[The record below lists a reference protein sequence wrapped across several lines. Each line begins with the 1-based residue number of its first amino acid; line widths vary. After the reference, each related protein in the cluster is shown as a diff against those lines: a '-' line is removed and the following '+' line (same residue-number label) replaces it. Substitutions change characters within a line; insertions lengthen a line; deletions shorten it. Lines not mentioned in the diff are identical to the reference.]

1 MSSNPFIPPRA
12 GLLATLL
19 AAITVA
25 PNSQDGML
33 PRQSKGPMQPRPRDL
48 GRWNDPKTL
57 GGKPPSR
64 RDKHRASVALRKS
77 QGLL

>member
-1 MSSNPFIPPRA
+1 MTNPFIPRHA
-12 GLLATLL
+12 GLLASLL

-25 PNSQDGML
+25 PNSQNGML
-33 PRQSKGPMQPRPRDL
+33 PRLSSGPMQPRPRDL
-48 GRWNDPKTL
+48 GRVHDPKTL

-64 RDKHRASVALRKS
+64 RDRHRASVALRKS

>member
-1 MSSNPFIPPRA
+1 MIPRHASLLAMLLA
-12 GLLATLL
+12 GL
-19 AAITVA
+19 TVA

-33 PRQSKGPMQPRPRDL
+33 PRQSKGPMKPRARDL
-48 GRWNDPKTL
+48 GRWVDPKTL

-64 RDKHRASVALRKS
+64 RDKHRASVALRRS